1 AVLLLRK
8 CKPESRLRPRGLQLC
23 EPLKRPPSFLRDDA
37 VVREHGR
44 LSEAGQPPRRLSQ
57 QANRVP
63 VSLCGLTEPPLPKVH
78 RCDHVPTLP
87 VLRMGPQPFLDLRDK
102 GIDGRLVGSRCH
114 TLSVRLPRQA
124 RRAKR
129 QIKRERKD

>member
-1 AVLLLRK
+1 PVSIFHSLGQHCDALLYCRPPVRIRRRISDELPIRIESASEVAVLLLRK

-78 RCDHVPTLP
+78 RCD
-87 VLRMGPQPFLDLRDK
+87 
-102 GIDGRLVGSRCH
+102 
-114 TLSVRLPRQA
+114 
-124 RRAKR
+124 
-129 QIKRERKD
+129 